1 MPRRDVCFLTGPNMA
16 GKSTYMKTLG
26 MAVYLAHVGLPV
38 PADRHENGSFSGVIF
53 NDQFHYSG
61 SCSDKLIRSLLGQV
75 SVGRGL
81 GL

>member
-16 GKSTYMKTLG
+16 GKSTYMKTWGLV
-26 MAVYLAHVGLPV
+26 VYLAIVGRPE

-61 SCSDKLIRSLLGQV
+61 S
-75 SVGRGL
+75 
-81 GL
+81 